1 MSNYKKER
9 NYSLIRLI
17 ILLIIFGIIEK
28 ANAQFTQFQ
37 IISNKNVTEQD
48 CGAFIK
54 ISARTLDKL
63 LCLSYCSRV
72 ECNLISFDSN
82 NNQCRLYSVSLSVL
96 QQTGLSFID
105 SPGTNLFI
113 SEPYKIKAINGS
125 FKSIISIHNSAVR
138 VVIKLSNGDLASGSG
153 DLTIKIFN
161 EDGFVKKSLS
171 GPSNRI
177 YSLLEFQN
185 EYLAAGSWIEIHIWN
200 MNTWSHVPILNAHS
214 SWISSM
220 IYIPSISRVASSSQ
234 DTTIKIWDLINGVL
248 IATLTGHTG
257 WIMPLVLLPN
267 GDLASGSADIS
278 IKIWDSIN
286 FNLKYTL
293 NFANSVARSMIVLQD
308 GNVATG
314 YDDSNIRI
322 WRPSDRTLIKTLLGN
337 GILIWRLLQFP
348 NGDLVS
354 GYHDNTIKI
363 WNLAT
368 GGIIGSL
375 NRHSGYISG
384 LVRLDNGNLLS
395 SSCDYSMIIWE

>member
-17 ILLIIFGIIEK
+17 ILLIFFDIIEK

-125 FKSIISIHNSAVR
+125 FKSIIRIHSACVM
-138 VVIKLSNGDLASGSG
+138 VVIKLSNGDLASGSA
-153 DLTIKIFN
+153 DLTVKIFN
-161 EDGFVKKSLS
+161 SDGLVKNSLS
-171 GPSNRI
+171 GPSYPI

-185 EYLAAGSWIEIHIWN
+185 EYLAAASHQIHIWN
-200 MNTWSHVPILNAHS
+200 MNTWSLVRILNAHS
-214 SWISSM
+214 NWILSM
-220 IYIPSISRVASSSQ
+220 IYIPSISREASCSQ
-234 DTTIKIWDLINGVL
+234 DGTIKIWDLINGIL
-248 IATLTGHTG
+248 IKTISA
-257 WIMPLVLLPN
+257 IRPLVLLPN

-337 GILIWRLLQFP
+337 ANNNYIWSLLQFP

>member
-48 CGAFIK
+48 CEAFLK

-63 LCLSYCSRV
+63 LCLSYCPRV

-82 NNQCRLYSVSLSVL
+82 NNQCRLYNVSSSVL

-113 SEPYKIKAINGS
+113 SKPYIKAFNGI

-153 DLTIKIFN
+153 DLTVKIFN

-171 GPSNRI
+171 GPSYAI

-185 EYLAAGSWIEIHIWN
+185 EYLAAGTFMHIHIWN

-267 GDLASGSADIS
+267 GDLASGSGDDT

-293 NFANSVARSMIVLQD
+293 NFAGTAIRAMIVLQD
-308 GNVATG
+308 GNVASG
-314 YDDSNIRI
+314 FDDSNIRI
-322 WRPSDRTLIKTLLGN
+322 WRPSDRTLMKTLSGHSSAVFS
-337 GILIWRLLQFP
+337 LLQFP

-354 GYHDNTIKI
+354 GYQNGSINIFNLETGVIKY
-363 WNLAT
+363 
-368 GGIIGSL
+368 SL
-375 NRHSGYISG
+375 SRHSVIISS

-395 SSCDYSMIIWE
+395 SSYHDSSMIIWE